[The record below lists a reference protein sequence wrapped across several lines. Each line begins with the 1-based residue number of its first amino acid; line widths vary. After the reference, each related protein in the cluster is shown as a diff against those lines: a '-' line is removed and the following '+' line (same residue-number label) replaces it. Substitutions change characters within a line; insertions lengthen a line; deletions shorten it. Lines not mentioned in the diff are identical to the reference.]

1 MGTASTVFST
11 VFLRSATDAF
21 TEPFSSLTA
30 AAVLGKSVRNDSCGG
45 SHGFGASGFGASS
58 FWTRW
63 VRSWLENEG
72 ARPLGRL
79 AMLGAFC
86 AVALARGS
94 APSMA
99 ADLPL
104 GRGAGA
110 RELLPESSKNA
121 RHLLRAYILISMSQ
135 GRREGPLKTSS
146 HPGDAS
152 VLLYLARKYKAGPK
166 SKFLAGNSNNGR
178 RHGLYHLRP

>member
-30 AAVLGKSVRNDSCGG
+30 AAVFGKSARKEIAGG
-45 SHGFGASGFGASS
+45 SHGFGVGGSHGFGASS

-63 VRSWLENEG
+63 VRSWLVNDG
-72 ARPLGRL
+72 VRPLGRL
-79 AMLGAFC
+79 EKVC
-86 AVALARGS
+86 ALALAAVS
-94 APSMA
+94 ADGRA

-104 GRGAGA
+104 GRGEGA

-121 RHLLRAYILISMSQ
+121 RHLLRAYILISVSQ
-135 GRREGPLKTSS
+135 RRREGPLKPSS
-146 HPGDAS
+146 HPGDTS
-152 VLLYLARKYKAGPK
+152 VLLYLARKI
-166 SKFLAGNSNNGR
+166 
-178 RHGLYHLRP
+178 